1 MSRYIIHDIETSSD
15 SDRENFD
22 GENSNEENSSKKNL
36 RILIWQS

>member
-22 GENSNEENSSKKNL
+22 GENSNEENSSKKKKK
-36 RILIWQS
+36 ILIS